1 MRLPAHIERLQSVFV
16 NAFAAIVLAS
26 LLSRLGYQMA
36 RSPVL
41 PAFAADLG
49 ALPELVGVIVA
60 ASTLTGVLFKL
71 PSGALSDVLGRK
83 RMMVLG
89 ALFFAAPPFLYPFI
103 HDAWSL
109 LALRFVH
116 GFATAVFSPVASAY
130 VAGLAATGRGARLG
144 WFSSANDAGATAG
157 PLLGG
162 FLLYFTA
169 SYAVTYLAV
178 GVLGVLTL
186 VVVLLL
192 PDIDAPVSQSRK
204 SLGERAA
211 ELRKGLG
218 QVLRTPPIFLAA
230 GIEAVMYLGYGAF
243 LGFLPIYAKT
253 AGLNDAQ
260 IAIVLGAQLILA
272 MAAKPL
278 AGRLSDRAGRLPVI
292 TAGLLLCAV
301 ALPLIFR
308 SGSWA
313 AFLLA
318 APILG
323 IGVGA
328 VTPVTNA
335 LIADIASARNLGAAM
350 GVFGTIWDIGEAAGP
365 IIAGFLIGR
374 LGYASTFDVIAVL
387 TALVAIAL
395 ASLVR
400 DPKRADGGKL

>member
-1 MRLPAHIERLQSVFV
+1 MRLPAQIERLQSPF
-16 NAFAAIVLAS
+16 ASALAAILVAS
-26 LLSRLGYQMA
+26 LLSRVGYQMA

-41 PAFAADLG
+41 PALAADLG
-49 ALPELVGVIVA
+49 ALPELIGVIVA
-60 ASTLTGVLFKL
+60 ASTITGVFFKL

-83 RMMVLG
+83 RMMLLG

-116 GFATAVFSPVASAY
+116 GFATAIFSPVASAY

-157 PLLGG
+157 PLVGG

-169 SYAVTYLAV
+169 SYALTYLAV
-178 GVLGVLTL
+178 GVLGMLTL
-186 VVVLLL
+186 LLVLLL
-192 PDIDAPVSQSRK
+192 PDLDPPMLQSRR
-204 SLGERAA
+204 SFSDRVA

-218 QVLRTPPIFLAA
+218 EVLRTPPIFLAA

-243 LGFLPIYAKT
+243 LGFLPIYART
-253 AGLNDAQ
+253 TGLNDAQ

-278 AGRLSDRAGRLPVI
+278 AGRLSDGIGRLPVI
-292 TAGLLLCAV
+292 ATGLLLCAV
-301 ALPLIFR
+301 ALPLVFR
-308 SGSWA
+308 SGSWT

-335 LIADIASARNLGAAM
+335 LIADIASARHLGAAM

-365 IIAGFLIGR
+365 IMAGFLIGSV
-374 LGYASTFDVIAVL
+374 GYAATFDVIAVL
-387 TALVAIAL
+387 TGLVAIAL
-395 ASLVR
+395 VSLIR
-400 DPKRADGGKL
+400 DPKRGGPR

>member
-1 MRLPAHIERLQSVFV
+1 MPLPAPIHRLRNLFFS
-16 NAFAAIVLAS
+16 AFAAIVLAS

-49 ALPELVGVIVA
+49 ALPELIGVIVA
-60 ASTLTGVLFKL
+60 ASTLTGVVFKL

-103 HDAWSL
+103 QDPWSL

-116 GFATAVFSPVASAY
+116 GFATAIFSPVASAY

-169 SYAVTYLAV
+169 SYSVTYLAV
-178 GVLGVLTL
+178 GALGVLTL
-186 VVVLLL
+186 IVVLLL
-192 PDIDAPVSQSRK
+192 PDVDAPHPQAK
-204 SLGERAA
+204 SLGARAA
-211 ELRKGLG
+211 ELRRGLAE
-218 QVLRTPPIFLAA
+218 VLRTPPIFLAA

-272 MAAKPL
+272 VAAKPA
-278 AGRLSDRAGRLPVI
+278 AGRLSDRVGRLPVI
-292 TAGLLLCAV
+292 AAGLLLCAA
-301 ALPLIFR
+301 ALPLVFR
-308 SGSWA
+308 SDSWT

-323 IGVGA
+323 LGVGA

-335 LIADIASARNLGAAM
+335 LIADIASSRNLGAAM

-365 IIAGFLIGR
+365 ILAGLLIGR
-374 LGYASTFDVIAVL
+374 MGYAPTFDALAIL
-387 TALVAIAL
+387 TALVALAL
-395 ASLVR
+395 VALVR
-400 DPKRADGGKL
+400 DPRRAGGGRG